1 MSLAR
6 LESDTQPPVPEPVD
20 LSELLQTIVSDVALE
35 GQARHCTLHLEKRVP
50 ATIQGNGQ
58 LLHSAL
64 ENVVRNAV
72 KYTAEGTVVTLTMNR
87 DPAQPGWLEISVR
100 DCGSGVPEEMLTRL
114 FEPFVRV
121 GSARDRSSGGYGLG
135 LAIAERAVRLH
146 GGEISAR
153 NQPEGGLIVT
163 IRLPAPA

>member
-1 MSLAR
+1 
-6 LESDTQPPVPEPVD
+6 
-20 LSELLQTIVSDVALE
+20 
-35 GQARHCTLHLEKRVP
+35 LHLEKRVP

-100 DCGSGVPEEMLTRL
+100 DCGSGVPEEMLKRL